1 MHFLRCY
8 EALTCPA
15 AVLAI
20 LVAFAP
26 IPAVADTPAAA
37 NVAGAAARAPVP
49 AEISIPGEKIYPES
63 ITAAAD
69 GRVFIGSI
77 VTRQI
82 FAVKPG
88 AAAAQTWISADSET
102 TLGAYGVF
110 ADDKSNTLWAC
121 FSSFPGS
128 KEHWWTTQAPS
139 ALRAYDLRSGKLKT
153 QYVLPTHGA
162 FCNDIAVGVDG
173 SVYVTDT
180 ENMEI
185 DRLGRGDTE
194 LRVWAG
200 SGGFGPKGGVL
211 DGISVLADH
220 VIVNTLMTGKIFSVP
235 IAADGKA
242 GAISAVTLNR
252 PILEPDGMRRFG
264 PDSVLLVES
273 GGKGRLSLL
282 KIHGAAGDVT
292 TLKEGYPDGP
302 VSVAVVGTS
311 GYVLEGQL
319 GALFG
324 PPGQSHVARPFHVTA
339 VDVGNP

>member
-1 MHFLRCY
+1 MHLLRCY
-8 EALTCPA
+8 EALSCPA

-20 LVAFAP
+20 LAAFAP
-26 IPAVADTPAAA
+26 IPGVADTSPAANA
-37 NVAGAAARAPVP
+37 AGVVARAPVP

-128 KEHWWTTQAPS
+128 KGNWWTTQAPS
-139 ALRAYDLRSGKLKT
+139 ALRAYDLHSGKLKT

-162 FCNDIAVGVDG
+162 FCNDIAIGGDG

-180 ENMEI
+180 VNMEI
-185 DRLGRGDTE
+185 DRLGRGDAQ

-211 DGISVLADH
+211 DGISVVADH
-220 VIVNTLMTGKIFSVP
+220 LIVNTLATGKIFSVP

-282 KIHGAAGDVT
+282 KIHGATGDVT

-324 PPGQSHVARPFHVTA
+324 PPGQSHVARPFHATA
-339 VDVGNP
+339 VEVGNP